1 MLKELV
7 DEQLVF
13 LHPAVQ
19 GTTSRTRGESAT
31 GHVLIQRHQNL
42 MGLLQI
48 HKSSINIDLADFRS
62 GCFKRLANVKI
73 FSLIY
78 GNLILPRLRYK
89 LKILKKKFIKKS
101 ELRDINSQFLGL

>member
-19 GTTSRTRGESAT
+19 GITSRTRGESAT

-48 HKSSINIDLADFRS
+48 HKRSIYIDLADFRL
-62 GCFKRLANVKI
+62 GRFKRLANYNI
-73 FSLIY
+73 FFLIY
-78 GNLILPRLRYK
+78 GNLISPRLRYK
-89 LKILKKKFIKKS
+89 LKILKIK
-101 ELRDINSQFLGL
+101 